1 MSFLTWANRRI
12 CFNEYY
18 RRLYYAMDSPY
29 SWTAACEGSRHQG
42 EKLDMQD
49 KLSINVRPLF
59 FNILLWV
66 FGVTLLLI
74 SKGVIE
80 RMTGSTD
87 EGSLD
92 LPLVLIAYLLLFLLT
107 PIRAWTHRRLRKRAR
122 RLSAGHRPKPGH

>member
-1 MSFLTWANRRI
+1 
-12 CFNEYY
+12 
-18 RRLYYAMDSPY
+18 
-29 SWTAACEGSRHQG
+29 
-42 EKLDMQD
+42 MQD

-59 FNILLWV
+59 FNILLWL

-80 RMTGSTD
+80 RMTGSSN

-92 LPLVLIAYLLLFLLT
+92 LTLVLIAYLLLFLLT

>member
-1 MSFLTWANRRI
+1 
-12 CFNEYY
+12 
-18 RRLYYAMDSPY
+18 
-29 SWTAACEGSRHQG
+29 
-42 EKLDMQD
+42 MQD
-49 KLSINVRPLF
+49 KLSMNVRPLF

-107 PIRAWTHRRLRKRAR
+107 PIRAWTFRRLRKRAR
-122 RLSAGHRPKPGH
+122 RLGARHGPKPGQ